1 MTPTRYSE
9 SRALLP
15 ALLLSMALASASAS
29 ASAAT
34 VTAEPV
40 TSRAV
45 TPVEANVAAPTGTE
59 TSADAHIRPV
69 AEQNARP
76 PRRAKRVRRIDIGA
90 ATGNL
95 LAMQRESVG
104 EYPRFIDGEQAHRS
118 YQRYLKSFE
127 TTIPEHYDTG
137 LDIKKQ

>member
-15 ALLLSMALASASAS
+15 ALLLTMTLASAS

-34 VTAEPV
+34 LTAEPV

-45 TPVEANVAAPTGTE
+45 TPVEASVAVSAGTE
-59 TSADAHIRPV
+59 TSADTHIRPV

>member
-9 SRALLP
+9 SRSLLP
-15 ALLLSMALASASAS
+15 ALLLSLAFASTSAG
-29 ASAAT
+29 AAT

-45 TPVEANVAAPTGTE
+45 TPVDARVAVSAGTE
-59 TSADAHIRPV
+59 TSADTHIRPV

>member
-15 ALLLSMALASASAS
+15 ALLLSMTLASAS

-34 VTAEPV
+34 LTTEPV

-45 TPVEANVAAPTGTE
+45 TPVEANVATPTGTE
-59 TSADAHIRPV
+59 TSADTHIRPV